1 MGLNINTLNLKK
13 AQSRLSNSQKAYKRV
28 LVSEMAKLAKVAQR
42 MARAMAP
49 METGSLENAIFARVV
64 KNGYDSLHIELKVD
78 GSRPRESVSGVYVRP
93 GTTVGDYALYMEKN
107 KYNLQARSVVK
118 QMLQGPVEGRR
129 VNVGRRYIERA
140 VEYIRKQFPEIVEN
154 SAKKAGFA
162 RRR

>member
-49 METGSLENAIFARVV
+49 IETGSLENAIFARVV
-64 KNGYDSLHIELKVD
+64 KQGYDSLHIELKVD
-78 GSRPRESVSGVYVRP
+78 ESRPRESNGSVYVKP

-107 KYNLQARSVVK
+107 KYKLQAGSVLK
-118 QMLQGPVEGRR
+118 QMTQSSVDGRR
-129 VNVGRRYIERA
+129 VNVGRRYMERA
-140 VEYIRKQFPEIVEN
+140 VEYIRKRFPEIVED
-154 SAKKAGFA
+154 SARKAGFV